1 MNYDKKKIVIFTNN
15 IRSIN
20 LIKELKKKF
29 IINLIILSKKNL
41 SVDLKKKIKKF
52 KINTIF
58 YENKNI
64 DIKRSIQKYKIDFL
78 ITAGFPKKIS
88 NEIIK
93 LPRFCSIN
101 LHGGKMPNYLGAS
114 TINWQI
120 INNENKIYIS
130 ALKMN
135 SKIDGGPLIIQKYI
149 RINKNENI
157 KKIKERLHKIFP
169 KVCIEAIKHI
179 LKNNELKYFSINK
192 KTYWKQRGKKDSEIL
207 LNQIG
212 IQRAHN
218 VIRASS
224 ANEYPA
230 YCFLNNKKILLLSSN
245 IIKNDS
251 LKKNEKYFFRKKKL
265 FLRFKNGLLKVNKF
279 KIL

>member
-1 MNYDKKKIVIFTNN
+1 MNYEKKKLVIFTNN
-15 IRSIN
+15 LRSIN

-29 IINLIILSKKNL
+29 IIKLIILSKKNL
-41 SVDLKKKIKKF
+41 SNDLKKNIKKF

-58 YENKNI
+58 YENKNSG
-64 DIKRSIQKYKIDFL
+64 IKKNIQKCNIDFL
-78 ITAGFPKKIS
+78 ITAGFPKKIP

-101 LHGGKMPNYLGAS
+101 LHGGKVPNYLGGS

-120 INNENKIYIS
+120 INNENKIYVS

-135 SKIDGGPLIIQKYI
+135 SKIDGGPLIIQRYI
-149 RINKNENI
+149 KINKNENI
-157 KKIKERLHKIFP
+157 KTIKERLHKIFP
-169 KVCIEAIKHI
+169 KVCIMAIEHI
-179 LKNNELKYFSINK
+179 LKNKKLKYFSFNK
-192 KTYWKQRGKKDSEIL
+192 KTYWKQRNKLNSEIS

-212 IQRAHN
+212 LQRAHN
-218 VIRASS
+218 IIRASS

-245 IIKNDS
+245 IIKNNS
-251 LKKNEKYFFRKKKL
+251 IKKNERYFFRKKIL